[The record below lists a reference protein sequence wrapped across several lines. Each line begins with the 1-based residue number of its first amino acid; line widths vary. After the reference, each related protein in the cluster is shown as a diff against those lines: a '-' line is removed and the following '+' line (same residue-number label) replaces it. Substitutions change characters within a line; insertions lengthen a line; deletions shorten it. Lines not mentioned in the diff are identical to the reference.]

1 MKNAVTLKHLFK
13 VVGRKGQALGSEE
26 ACIYFD
32 GRHAVGANGEAT
44 VSIDCPLQ
52 ISKPTLIPVSELK
65 TALIA
70 NPELHFQPESDGGL
84 RINGIRVCQHSPEAM
99 PDETREILDLD
110 KQQWRVAVRP
120 FRMDGSRYAQVLTAM
135 GVKDVRFYLNGLY
148 LDFATGAIVGLDG
161 KRLHLVEDVLPTAAL
176 APERKQGVI
185 LPGAMARMLADLG
198 GVQEVFVMEREAPG
212 PKGTLWQRVICV
224 GAANAKF
231 RIREIA
237 SDTFP
242 NYRDAFDRNKT
253 LPINVVLD
261 AASIQH
267 LLAVAGIA
275 QTNPNRPYVTIEGEA
290 RQIRVRHQERVVR
303 ELPARYQEGGAFV
316 VHANGAYLTDAIRAA
331 QRFGSTVRMRF
342 QHGDEPRGIYVG
354 AQDFHSIVMA
364 RKEPEDDEAE
374 SSQSATDAESATTAA
389 LAS

>member
-13 VVGRKGQALGSEE
+13 VVGRKGQALGSEG

-70 NPELHFQPESDGGL
+70 NPELHFEPESDGGL

-110 KQQWRVAVRP
+110 KQLWRVAVRP

-212 PKGTLWQRVICV
+212 PKGMLWQRVICV

-275 QTNPNRPYVTIEGEA
+275 KTNPNRPYVTIEGEA

-374 SSQSATDAESATTAA
+374 SSQSGTDAESATAPA

>member
-13 VVGRKGQALGSEE
+13 VVGKKGQALGSEE

-32 GRHAVGANGEAT
+32 GRHAVGANTEAT

-70 NPELHFQPESDGGL
+70 NPELHFEPESDGGL

-110 KQQWRVAVRP
+110 KQLWRVAVRP

-212 PKGTLWQRVICV
+212 SKGTPWQRVICV